1 MKTMNKSDL
10 KRFLKKQ
17 KPKVVAA
24 CPEIDIN
31 KLKNATL
38 KQYNMISEDFK
49 ILKSLHDQLNIYVDE
64 QFDVLTKNIRDEI
77 HHELAELETNQAL
90 QLKTVEDSFEEQ
102 ISALKLEITASQENM
117 DKSIK
122 ALSRKVDKNAK
133 NIQAKI
139 SKLESE

>member
-1 MKTMNKSDL
+1 MWF
-10 KRFLKKQ
+10 R
-17 KPKVVAA
+17 PKWHA
-24 CPEIDIN
+24 
-31 KLKNATL
+31 
-38 KQYNMISEDFK
+38 Q
-49 ILKSLHDQLNIYVDE
+49 
-64 QFDVLTKNIRDEI
+64 
-77 HHELAELETNQAL
+77 LAELETNQAL